1 MSVVINGT
9 TGIDAP
15 GLSIDG
21 APVGLT
27 ADVQEFTSSGTW
39 TKPANAKIVYVE
51 IWGGGG
57 GGGSGQRYPSTGA
70 CTGGAGGG
78 GSAGVFYQFRASEL
92 TSTVSVTI
100 GAGGA
105 GGAARTTDNTNGAA
119 GTSGGDST
127 FGSYLKS
134 SGAGGGAAAVGAGN
148 SSIGGTGPGWPEA
161 SANVANSDDTK
172 DAHTGRFVTDAGED
186 SNWNI
191 FGGACGG
198 GYNPSFNYLPFSG
211 GNILKPGTGAAG
223 GGSGGGFS
231 NTRLDVSGAGGIRW
245 SATRNSVTG
254 TGVGLGV
261 NGASGSGFG
270 NGGAGGGHGRTATAG
285 NGGAGA
291 TAAGGGGGG
300 ASANGY
306 NSGAGG
312 AGGNGFC
319 RVTTYS

>member
-21 APVGLT
+21 AAVGLN
-27 ADVQEFTSSGTW
+27 ANVQEFTSSGTW
-39 TKPANAKIVYVE
+39 TKPANAKLVYVE

-57 GGGSGQRYPSTGA
+57 GGASGERKANNTSA
-70 CTGGAGGG
+70 TGGAGGG

-105 GGAARTTDNTNGAA
+105 GGAARTTDNADGAV
-119 GTSGGDST
+119 GTAGGDST

-134 SGAGGGAAAVGAGN
+134 SGATGGGAGIGSGPAF
-148 SSIGGTGPGWPEA
+148 GGTGPGWPEA
-161 SANVANSDDTK
+161 SANVSGSVDTK
-172 DAHTGRFVTDAGED
+172 DAHTGRFVGDAG
-186 SNWNI
+186 NLNLWNI
-191 FGGACGG
+191 FGGAAGG
-198 GYNPSFNYLPFSG
+198 GSYASFGNQPMSG

-231 NTRLDVSGAGGIRW
+231 NTTLRLAGVGGVRW
-245 SATRNSVTG
+245 SATRNSVTS

-261 NGASGSGFG
+261 AGAAGANFG
-270 NGGAGGGHGRTATAG
+270 DGGAGGGHGRTATAG
-285 NGGAGA
+285 NGGAGN

-300 ASANGY
+300 GSANTFT
-306 NSGAGG
+306 SGAGG